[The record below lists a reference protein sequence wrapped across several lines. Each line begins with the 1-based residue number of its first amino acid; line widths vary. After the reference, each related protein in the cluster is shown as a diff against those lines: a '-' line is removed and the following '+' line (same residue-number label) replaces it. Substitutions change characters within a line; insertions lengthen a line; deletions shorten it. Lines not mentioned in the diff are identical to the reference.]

1 MQEPKRDDLS
11 IQFLGA
17 AGTVTGSRYLLEHL
31 GHRVLVD
38 CGLFQG
44 YKQLRLKNW
53 AAPPFD
59 PRDLDAIVLTHAH
72 LDHTG
77 YLPVLI
83 KRGFRGP
90 IFATAATRELCR
102 ILLPDSG
109 FLQEEQARF
118 ANRHGHSKHAPAL
131 PLYTQ
136 EDAEHTLEHFRA
148 IDFATPVPVVP
159 GLTASWS
166 HAGHLLGA
174 ASVLVRTAQKS
185 ILFSGD
191 LGRSNDLLM
200 NAPEPPPPADYLVVE
215 STYGDRLHELVDV
228 QAHFAALIRTVHAR
242 GGTIVVPTFA
252 VGRAQLL
259 MLLIARMKAA
269 GQIPDIPVY
278 LDSPMAIDTA
288 PLFAQFAS
296 DHRLSFQECQQMC
309 HAAQLVNTA
318 DASKE
323 LDMSSVPKL
332 ILAGSGMATG
342 GRVIHHLKAFAPEP
356 RNLILLVGFQAG
368 GTRGASL
375 AAGAHTIRIHG
386 QDIPVRAE
394 VVQLPAL
401 SAHADAVGLIGWMKQ
416 MPRPPKT
423 TFITHG
429 EPAGSDALRQR
440 VEHELGWHVVV
451 PEHRDRVTLE

>member
-1 MQEPKRDDLS
+1 MQEPQRDDLS

-17 AGTVTGSRYLLEHL
+17 AGTVTGSRYLIDHR
-31 GHRVLVD
+31 GHRVLID

-53 AAPPFD
+53 AAPPFS
-59 PRDLDAIVLTHAH
+59 PRGLDAIVLTHAH

-77 YLPVLI
+77 YLPVLVN
-83 KRGFRGP
+83 RGFRGP
-90 IFATAATRELCR
+90 VFATAATRELCR

-118 ANRHGHSKHAPAL
+118 ANRHGYSKHAPAL
-131 PLYTQ
+131 PLYMQ
-136 EDAEHTLEHFRA
+136 EDAERTLKYFSA
-148 IDFATPVPVVP
+148 IDFGAPVPVAP

-166 HAGHLLGA
+166 RAGHLLGA
-174 ASVLVRTAQKS
+174 ASILVRTENKS

-215 STYGDRLHELVDV
+215 STYGDRQHEPVDV
-228 QAHFAALIRTVHAR
+228 QSRFAELICAAHAR

-259 MLLIARMKAA
+259 MLLVARMKAA
-269 GQIPDIPVY
+269 GQIPDLAVY
-278 LDSPMAIDTA
+278 LDSPMAIDAT
-288 PLFAQFAS
+288 PLFTRFAGE
-296 DHRLSFQECQQMC
+296 HRLSSQECRQMC
-309 HAAQLVNTA
+309 HAAQLVHTA
-318 DASKE
+318 DASRE
-323 LDMSSVPKL
+323 LDNSPVPKL

-342 GRVIHHLKAFAPEP
+342 GRVIHHLKAFAPDP
-356 RNLILLVGFQAG
+356 RNLILLAGFQAA

-375 AAGAHTIRIHG
+375 AAAAHTIRIHG

-401 SAHADAVGLIGWMKQ
+401 SAHADAAGLIGWMKQ
-416 MPRPPKT
+416 MPQPPKT

-429 EPAGSDALRQR
+429 EPAASDALRQR
-440 VEHELGWHVVV
+440 VERELGWHVLV
-451 PEHRDRVTLE
+451 PEHRDYATLS